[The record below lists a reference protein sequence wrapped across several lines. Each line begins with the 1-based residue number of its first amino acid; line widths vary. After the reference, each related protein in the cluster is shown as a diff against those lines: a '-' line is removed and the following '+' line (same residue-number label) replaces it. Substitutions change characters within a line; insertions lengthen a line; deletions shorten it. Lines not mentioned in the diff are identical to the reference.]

1 MRKAFVV
8 TSALV
13 LVAVLAQFYFAGVGA
28 FTRPATTD
36 AWTAHRAGAVAIMA
50 LALLNTAVAALAR
63 AGGRIV
69 ALAALPVGLVLV
81 QYVLIAVSGALGG
94 SADERTGAPLYVAAL
109 HALNGLAVLG
119 AAFAGLRNARRL
131 AARAAGELATE
142 PQRASTP

>member
-1 MRKAFVV
+1 MRKVFVV

-36 AWTAHRAGAVAIMA
+36 AWTAHRAGVLAIMA

-63 AGGRIV
+63 AGGRTI
-69 ALAALPVGLVLV
+69 AFAALPIGLVIL
-81 QYVLIAVSGALGG
+81 QYVLVAIGNALGG
-94 SADERTGAPLYVAAL
+94 SADDRTGLPLYVVAL

-119 AAFAGLRNARRL
+119 VALAGLTNARRL
-131 AARAAGELATE
+131 AARAAGRPATE
-142 PQRASTP
+142 PQRARAA